1 MTLTQRS
8 KIINIIAE
16 ERTKKADYIDLID
29 TYKDSISDALRIFT
43 DEYLLEQLI
52 EINTL

>member
-1 MTLTQRS
+1 MTPTQRS
-8 KIINIIAE
+8 KIINIIAD
-16 ERTKKADYIDLID
+16 ERVNKATYDDLRNE
-29 TYKDSISDALRIFT
+29 YKDSMSAALRVFT